1 MLGYCFSN
9 VLISTVRASL
19 APVPLSGLAD
29 HEIEPDVALPAAFD
43 APLLVGAAVLVPVL
57 PPPAAVVPLL
67 PQPARTTTPAAP
79 TRAVSCQPLTWRL
92 PGYLRDPIFSSTE
105 GSDSVTS

>member
-1 MLGYCFSN
+1 MPGYCFSN
-9 VLISTVRASL
+9 ALISTVLASL

-29 HEIEPDVALPAAFD
+29 HEIEPDVALPGATD
-43 APLLVGAAVLVPVL
+43 APLVVGAAVLVLVP
-57 PPPAAVVPLL
+57 PPPAALLLPLL

-92 PGYLRDPIFSSTE
+92 AGYLRDPIFPPLK
-105 GSDSVTS
+105 VVIR